1 MTIGTQLLA
10 EAKERL
16 KAALSAIRDELSNP
30 DCREEAHE
38 ALSGCTNEM
47 EDHVA
52 SLNAVALS
60 HVPEPATTDVP
71 EPATTDVPE
80 PATTDVPEPVRSGE
94 YTGTPESAT
103 GEYVGDAG
111 TLKPAQ

>member
-71 EPATTDVPE
+71 EP
-80 PATTDVPEPVRSGE
+80 VRSGE